1 MKKILSIGCLLIM
14 FFLVVFTRSF
24 AGIYFLDIRLGEY
37 FVALGMLLAFSIFL
51 IPNRYIETPLIIHN
65 IFRIIIFA
73 FLITLVVTDADFLS
87 RYTYKTSSYIWT
99 LSYLFIGYYFLKDT
113 IDKRIFYAFFL
124 GYLILYIFG
133 TGNYPDVLINWFK
146 DFGDKFTFV
155 KASDMVLATIILNIL
170 AINTL
175 EKRQSYL
182 FFIFSVGIF
191 IPLITQ
197 MSRGAL
203 IALFIFST
211 FYLVFNFKFI
221 FFNFRNLLALFI
233 LGPIVFFASTFRVTQ
248 FDFSSLPKENLETV
262 GLVSV
267 VDEELDKITRIH
279 DNTQIDTFMSLYFEQ
294 RYVPNVNYNTNP
306 NVLVDT
312 GWHNKLI
319 STDGTFNWRLSM
331 WQDLYYYQAAEN
343 KVLFGYGYNEVLPVF
358 NLDYD
363 SQNMFRVGHDKS
375 NEHVHN
381 YLVNIFG
388 RGGLLQLTLFIL
400 IHLTMYLIYYRKYK
414 NHFILMLI
422 IPPLFNSMTDIAM
435 EGVQFPINFYLIYG
449 YLLSYGINLKEG
461 KPSL

>member
-1 MKKILSIGCLLIM
+1 M

-233 LGPIVFFASTFRVTQ
+233 LGPIVFFASTF
-248 FDFSSLPKENLETV
+248 
-262 GLVSV
+262 GL
-267 VDEELDKITRIH
+267 
-279 DNTQIDTFMSLYFEQ
+279 
-294 RYVPNVNYNTNP
+294 
-306 NVLVDT
+306 
-312 GWHNKLI
+312 
-319 STDGTFNWRLSM
+319 
-331 WQDLYYYQAAEN
+331 
-343 KVLFGYGYNEVLPVF
+343 
-358 NLDYD
+358 
-363 SQNMFRVGHDKS
+363 
-375 NEHVHN
+375 
-381 YLVNIFG
+381 
-388 RGGLLQLTLFIL
+388 
-400 IHLTMYLIYYRKYK
+400 
-414 NHFILMLI
+414 
-422 IPPLFNSMTDIAM
+422 
-435 EGVQFPINFYLIYG
+435 
-449 YLLSYGINLKEG
+449 
-461 KPSL
+461 PSLIFHLYQKKI